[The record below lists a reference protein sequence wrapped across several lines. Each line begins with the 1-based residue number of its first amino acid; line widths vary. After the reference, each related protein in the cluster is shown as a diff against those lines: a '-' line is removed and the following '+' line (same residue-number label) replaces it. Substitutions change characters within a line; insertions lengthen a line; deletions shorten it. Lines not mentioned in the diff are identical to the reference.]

1 MTPRATAIL
10 CLAAASLGLLGAT
23 EYKGY
28 LDTPVD
34 ITAVV
39 PDAPQKGDIRYAAD
53 RKVFRATR
61 KLLDTP
67 RGKLATDDVPSSVID
82 VMKDFSC
89 AAGVRLSPETTPAT
103 YRLLANANA
112 DTAHANNLA
121 KDHWQ
126 RRRPFLIDKGPV
138 CESKEELAKSYD
150 YPSGHTTRGWT
161 FGLVLSDAEP
171 DRATPIEIR
180 ARAYGESRIVCG
192 AHNMSAVE
200 AGRLG
205 ATVTMQTVRQ
215 TAAYQADLEAA
226 RAELRAA
233 RVNPSLAAE
242 VGFCSA
248 EAGLIARSVLTGL
261 KP

>member
-1 MTPRATAIL
+1 MTRSFQIALLAGAAIGLIAAT
-10 CLAAASLGLLGAT
+10 SD
-23 EYKGY
+23 YKGY
-28 LDTPVD
+28 LETPVD

-39 PDAPQKGDIRYAAD
+39 PDAPVKGDIRYETD

-61 KLLDTP
+61 AVLPTP

-89 AAGVRLSPETTPAT
+89 AAGVKLSPETTPAT
-103 YRLLANANA
+103 WRLLANANA
-112 DTAHANNLA
+112 DTARANNLA
-121 KDHWQ
+121 KDHWK
-126 RRRPFLIDKGPV
+126 RLRPFLIDKGPV

-161 FGLVLSDAEP
+161 FGMVLTDVEP
-171 DRATPIEIR
+171 DRATPIQVR
-180 ARAYGESRIVCG
+180 ARSYGESRIVCG

-205 ATVTMQTVRQ
+205 ATVTMDSVRL
-215 TAAYQADLEAA
+215 TAAYRADLEAA
-226 RAELRAA
+226 RAELAAA
-233 RVNPSLAAE
+233 RANPALAPDAAS
-242 VGFCSA
+242 CSA
-248 EAGLIARSVLTGL
+248 EAGLIARSVLSGL